1 MSESLPPMLTPPFA
15 PPRPVRARYATAAM
29 FFAAGLGFGGWA
41 ALIPSYQHRLQLSD
55 AELAM
60 ALLTFAIGA
69 MLAMPLAGLA
79 LTRIAGPKIA
89 LISGLGFSLVQA
101 LAPHAT
107 GLLTLCTVVTLS
119 GAFFGCFDVALN
131 THATEVEKAW
141 GHTIMS
147 SMHALF
153 SLGGFAAAMVVG
165 GLIALGAGP
174 TACQTAI
181 CLLIA
186 AVVLASRRS
195 LDLPVAATAG
205 HHAPRSQRRPSAR
218 VMGFGILALLGVM
231 VEGGMGDWSGVYFV
245 SVIGTDLGTAT
256 SAYAAFALVM
266 GLGRLTGDIVVRRL
280 GATRTLWV
288 GAALAM
294 AGLALALL
302 WPRFEAAIIGFAL
315 VGLGIANI
323 MPVLLTAAGS
333 DPGAPAS
340 VNVSVVAWFG
350 YSGLLLGPPLVGFSA
365 ALIGLHASLAV
376 FIVALAIVAGFSW
389 LVASSPRSNKSPQ
402 T

>member
-1 MSESLPPMLTPPFA
+1 MLIPPFA

-29 FFAAGLGFGGWA
+29 FLAAGLGFGGWA

-55 AELAM
+55 ADLAM

-69 MLAMPLAGLA
+69 MLAMPLAGVA

-89 LISGLGFSLVQA
+89 LISGLGFSVVQA
-101 LAPHAT
+101 MAPHAT
-107 GLLTLCTVVTLS
+107 DLVTLCAIVTLS

-131 THATEVEKAW
+131 THATQVEKAW

-186 AVVLASRRS
+186 AVVLGSRRS
-195 LDLPVAATAG
+195 LDLPAIATTE
-205 HHAPRSQRRPSAR
+205 HDAPRSQRRPSAK

-280 GATRTLWV
+280 GATRTLGV
-288 GAALAM
+288 GAVLAM

-302 WPRFEAAIIGFAL
+302 WPRFEAGIIGFAL

-333 DPGAPAS
+333 DPGAPAG

-365 ALIGLHASLAV
+365 ALIGLHASLAI
-376 FIVALAIVAGFSW
+376 FIVALGIVAGFSW
-389 LVASSPRSNKSPQ
+389 LVASGPRAGMADSI
-402 T
+402 

>member
-1 MSESLPPMLTPPFA
+1 MHLPS
-15 PPRPVRARYATAAM
+15 RPVRARYATAAM

-55 AELAM
+55 AELGV

-69 MLAMPLAGLA
+69 MVAMPLAGLA
-79 LTRIAGPKIA
+79 LIRIPGPKVA
-89 LISGLGFSLVQA
+89 LISALGFSLIQA
-101 LAPHAT
+101 MAPHAT
-107 GLLTLCTVVTLS
+107 SLLGLCAIVTLS

-131 THATEVEKAW
+131 THATLVEKAW

-153 SLGGFAAAMVVG
+153 SLGGFAAATVVG
-165 GLIALGAGP
+165 ALITFGAGP
-174 TACQTAI
+174 AYCQTAV

-186 AVVLASRRS
+186 VIALAFRNR
-195 LDLPVAATAG
+195 LDLP
-205 HHAPRSQRRPSAR
+205 APPVLEGQGTPSKGRPSAK
-218 VMGFGILALLGVM
+218 VLGFGALSLLGFM

-245 SVIGTDLGTAT
+245 SVIGTDLGAAT

-266 GLGRLTGDIVVRRL
+266 GLGRLTGDIAVRRL
-280 GATRTLWV
+280 GSTRTLWL
-288 GAALAM
+288 GAALGM

-302 WPRFEAAIIGFAL
+302 WPRFETGIIGFAL

-323 MPVLLTAAGS
+323 VPILLTAAGR
-333 DPGAPAS
+333 DPGAPTG

-365 ALIGLHASLAV
+365 ALVGLQASLAIFV
-376 FIVALAIVAGFSW
+376 IALGIVAGFSW
-389 LVASSPRSNKSPQ
+389 LVTPGSARSAARAGRDGA
-402 T
+402 

>member
-1 MSESLPPMLTPPFA
+1 MLSSTLPS
-15 PPRPVRARYATAAM
+15 PRLVGARYATAAM

-41 ALIPSYQHRLQLSD
+41 ALIPSYQHQLQLSD

-69 MLAMPLAGLA
+69 MLAMPMAGMV
-79 LTRIAGPKIA
+79 LTRIAGPKVAFISA
-89 LISGLGFSLVQA
+89 LCFCLIQA
-101 LAPHAT
+101 MAPHTT
-107 GLLTLCTVVTLS
+107 GLIGLCAVVTLS

-131 THATEVEKAW
+131 THATVVEKAW

-153 SLGGFAAAMVVG
+153 SLGGFAAAVVVG

-174 TACQTAI
+174 TFCQTAI

-186 AVVLASRRS
+186 VVVIGFRSGLA
-195 LDLPVAATAG
+195 LPDVPVAEHDG
-205 HHAPRSQRRPSAR
+205 PPSRRRPSAK
-218 VMGFGILALLGVM
+218 VIGFGVLALLGVM

-245 SVIGTDLGTAT
+245 SVIGTDLGAAT

-280 GATRTLWV
+280 GATRTLWM
-288 GAALAM
+288 GAAVAM

-302 WPRFEAAIIGFAL
+302 WPLFETGIIGFAL

-323 MPVLLTAAGS
+323 MPILLTASGR
-333 DPGAPAS
+333 DPGAPAG
-340 VNVSVVAWFG
+340 VNVSVVAWFS
-350 YSGLLLGPPLVGFSA
+350 YSGMLLGPPLVGFSA
-365 ALIGLHASLAV
+365 ALIGLHASLAIFV
-376 FIVALAIVAGFSW
+376 VALGIVGSFSW
-389 LVASSPRSNKSPQ
+389 LATPTPANAKSE
-402 T
+402 

>member
-1 MSESLPPMLTPPFA
+1 
-15 PPRPVRARYATAAM
+15 M
-29 FFAAGLGFGGWA
+29 FFTAGIGFGGWA

-69 MLAMPLAGLA
+69 MLAMPLAGIA
-79 LTRIAGPKIA
+79 LIRIPGPKIA
-89 LISGLGFSLVQA
+89 LISALGFSLVQA
-101 LAPHAT
+101 IAPHAT
-107 GLLTLCTVVTLS
+107 SLIGLCAIVTLS

-131 THATEVEKAW
+131 THATLVEKAW
-141 GHTIMS
+141 GNTIMS

-153 SLGGFAAAMVVG
+153 SLGGFAAATVVG
-165 GLIALGAGP
+165 GLIAFGAGP
-174 TACQTAI
+174 AYCQTAV

-186 AVVLASRRS
+186 VIALAFYRR
-195 LDLPVAATAG
+195 LDLPTAPVPDERDTPIRG
-205 HHAPRSQRRPSAR
+205 RPSAK
-218 VMGFGILALLGVM
+218 VLGFGVLSLLGFM

-245 SVIGTDLGTAT
+245 SVIGTDLGAAT

-266 GLGRLTGDIVVRRL
+266 GLGRLTGDIAVRRL
-280 GATRTLWV
+280 GSTRTLWL
-288 GAALAM
+288 GAVLGM

-302 WPRFEAAIIGFAL
+302 WPRFETGIIGFAL

-323 MPVLLTAAGS
+323 VPILLTAAGR
-333 DPGAPAS
+333 DPGAPAG

-365 ALIGLHASLAV
+365 ALVGLQASLAI
-376 FIVALAIVAGFSW
+376 FIAALAIVGGFAW
-389 LVASSPRSNKSPQ
+389 LVTPTSARRAPNNGKDEASIV
-402 T
+402 